1 MYSQSHGSCYHFDPC
16 KNQNGLAR
24 SLIKI
29 NEYARRQGRSRTV
42 STSTIATMSV
52 KPPHPLLQAFSFFR
66 PRLID
71 SVKGYNRQRL
81 IKDIGAG
88 LTVGVVALPLSMA
101 FAIASGLKP
110 EAGLFTAILAGLLIS
125 LLGGSRVQIGGPA
138 GAFIVIVYGIVE
150 RYGLA
155 NLIIATAMSGVMLF
169 AMGFFKLGT
178 LIRFIPVAVVIG
190 FTNGIAVL
198 IALSQVK
205 DFFGL
210 SVPNMPANFFGMLST
225 LKNAMHTLNP
235 HATVMAVACLTVLM
249 LWQLALPKLAQKRP
263 WATRL
268 TLVPGT
274 IVVLVLA
281 TVSVSLWELPVET
294 IGSRFGGIPSNLPSL
309 QWPDFSWESAQF
321 LFIAALT
328 LALLGAIESLLCA
341 RVADGMIDDRH
352 NPNQELM
359 AQGIANFITPFFGG
373 MPATGTIAR
382 TVTNVKSGATSPIAG
397 VIHAATLLLVILLAA
412 PLAQDIPLAAM
423 AAILMFVAWNMGAW
437 REFLH
442 LKNFRMPYRT
452 TLLAVFF
459 LTVVFD
465 LTVAVEVG
473 LVAACITFIYRISSL
488 SRCEKVC
495 DIGYPDLAEHAGR
508 IASYRLYGALF
519 FGAVKLIEDLQDH
532 LPQQVLLLDLKN
544 VIYIDSSGVDTL
556 NDLARSCTKN
566 DVRLMVWGLSHQP
579 LDIAQRCGFVR
590 LVGTDSIYP
599 DLATGVAAATQTR
612 ELIAA

>member
-1 MYSQSHGSCYHFDPC
+1 MSAAPLSH
-16 KNQNGLAR
+16 
-24 SLIKI
+24 
-29 NEYARRQGRSRTV
+29 T
-42 STSTIATMSV
+42 
-52 KPPHPLLQAFSFFR
+52 LLQALAFFR

-71 SVKGYNRQRL
+71 SVKGYNRPRL

-125 LLGGSRVQIGGPA
+125 VLGGSRVQIGGPA

-155 NLIIATAMSGVMLF
+155 NLILATAMSGVLLF
-169 AMGFFKLGT
+169 AMGFFKMGT

-205 DFFGL
+205 DFLGL
-210 SVPNMPANFFGMLST
+210 SVTSMPANFFGMLSA
-225 LKNAMHTLNP
+225 LKGAMPTLNP
-235 HATVMAVACLTVLM
+235 QAAVMAVVCLATLV
-249 LWQLALPKLAQKRP
+249 LWQFALPKLGQKFS
-263 WATRL
+263 WAARL

-274 IVVLVLA
+274 VVVLVLA
-281 TVSVSLWELPVET
+281 TICVSVFKLPIET
-294 IGSRFGGIPSNLPSL
+294 IGTRFGGIPSSLPTL
-309 QWPDFSWESAQF
+309 QWPDFSWESARF
-321 LFIAALT
+321 LFIPALT

-359 AQGIANFITPFFGG
+359 AQGIANFVTPFFGG

-382 TVTNVKSGATSPIAG
+382 TVTNVKSGATSPVAG
-397 VIHAATLLLVILLAA
+397 VVHAATLLLVMLLAA

-423 AAILMFVAWNMGAW
+423 AAILMFVAWNMGEW
-437 REFLH
+437 REFVH
-442 LKNFRMPYRT
+442 LRNYRLPYRA

-488 SRCEKVC
+488 SRCEAVSAAA
-495 DIGYPDLAEHAGR
+495 YPALPPPDGR
-508 IASYRLYGALF
+508 VASYRLYGALF
-519 FGAVKLIEDLQDH
+519 FGAVKLIENLQDN
-532 LPQQVLLLDLKN
+532 LPRQVLLLDLKN
-544 VIYIDSSGVDTL
+544 VIYIDSSGADTL
-556 NDLARSCTKN
+556 NDLARTCTKN
-566 DVRLMVWGLSHQP
+566 EVRLMVCGLNHQP
-579 LDIAQRCGFVR
+579 LDIAQRCGFVN
-590 LVGTDSIYP
+590 LVGRAYLYP
-599 DLATGVAAATQTR
+599 DLATGIEATLA
-612 ELIAA
+612 EIHAS